1 MEQRLIDEATE
12 KFVAVYKKTPKE
24 CGLTEIGIYE
34 KQNAFLYAHSKEEIV
49 AYKTCQNIIRWMMVW
64 YLWPLALTMIV
75 LIFCAL
81 PEVIAGNWLSIAF
94 VGPVAF
100 FVMWVILF
108 LVLAAK
114 ALHADRISR
123 DRVVWINY

>member
-49 AYKTCQNIIRWMMVW
+49 VPSKKNLKFHPSKKIKDNI
-64 YLWPLALTMIV
+64 
-75 LIFCAL
+75 
-81 PEVIAGNWLSIAF
+81 
-94 VGPVAF
+94 
-100 FVMWVILF
+100 
-108 LVLAAK
+108 K
-114 ALHADRISR
+114 
-123 DRVVWINY
+123 